1 MKRKTR
7 SAPPPRS
14 ASSTSR
20 STPTLPFNYTSIALL
35 GGVFILGVGIGIGF
49 SSTANTSVEN
59 VASREAID
67 RAAPNPEICVKFG
80 ASAIAMDTRVFV
92 TLNPFNV
99 YVSQPRMQPGCVL
112 RQNNWAILEQRK
124 LVNSEQVRD
133 CRQRLNTF
141 GFTGNLEGN
150 PQITCIYQND
160 AAQNLFLQQSGD
172 RANPA
177 ETKRF

>member
-7 SAPPPRS
+7 SSPPPRS
-14 ASSTSR
+14 SSGNR

-99 YVSQPRMQPGCVL
+99 YVSQPKMQPGCVL

-124 LVNSEQVRD
+124 LINQEQVRD

-172 RANPA
+172 RSGPA
-177 ETKRF
+177 ETERF